1 MHCDWH
7 ELYAKAHICQLC
19 GLCTTRTNVVI
30 GDGNPRARIMLV
42 GEGPGRDEDAQ
53 GIPFVGTAGKL
64 LNKMLAAINLTRDDV
79 YIANIVKCRPPNNRT
94 PTDEEAIACLP
105 YLREQFVLVRPQII
119 VCLGATA
126 ARYICGPQ
134 TRITRDRGKWI
145 CKSGVHIIA
154 TYHPAALLRDESK
167 KYDAWTDMKSIRAKY
182 NEIYSKSDT
191 QALMADDKT

>member
-1 MHCDWH
+1 M
-7 ELYAKAHICQLC
+7 
-19 GLCTTRTNVVI
+19 
-30 GDGNPRARIMLV
+30 
-42 GEGPGRDEDAQ
+42 
-53 GIPFVGTAGKL
+53 
-64 LNKMLAAINLTRDDV
+64 
-79 YIANIVKCRPPNNRT
+79 
-94 PTDEEAIACLP
+94 P

-134 TRITRDRGKWI
+134 MRITRDRGKWI

-191 QALMADDKT
+191 QALMTDDKT